1 MVRRIPQGCAS
12 WFSKGTWR
20 TSSLT
25 ALEPR
30 LLVRENGGDEGHGHR
45 HLQTSRRSSRFGAYR
60 ANSTCTYNGC
70 NGFRRARSTNDA
82 TLWRSRNQ
90 NAQGRKYMGAPPF
103 VSPFSASSKADSLA
117 VSLTLIRVGNAP
129 KSQLVC
135 PRIHRMMPG
144 ACGKRRLRHCQATSL
159 GKPPPLPL
167 NDPLFREQPSSSGL
181 VSTQPWCGIN

>member
-25 ALEPR
+25 ALELR
-30 LLVRENGGDEGHGHR
+30 LLVRGDEGHGHR

-60 ANSTCTYNGC
+60 VNSTCTYNGSMASVVLDQQMMRHF
-70 NGFRRARSTNDA
+70 GGRETR
-82 TLWRSRNQ
+82 TLRD
-90 NAQGRKYMGAPPF
+90 RKYMGAPPF

-117 VSLTLIRVGNAP
+117 VSLTLIGVANAP

-167 NDPLFREQPSSSGL
+167 NDPFFREQPSSSGL
-181 VSTQPWCGIN
+181 VSTQAVVWDQLN